1 MSNGKLAA
9 VLLNIGLSRIRGVT
23 ICEAVRHMSSMP
35 ILIMTGCNEEVDI
48 LRDIDCG
55 FDACACEP
63 FSAREVIARLRAI
76 I

>member
-1 MSNGKLAA
+1 MSDSKPAA

-35 ILIMTGCNEEVDI
+35 ILIMTGWYEEVDI

-55 FDACACEP
+55 FDAYACEP

>member
-1 MSNGKLAA
+1 MSNGKPAA
-9 VLLNIGLSRIRGVT
+9 VLLDIGLSRIRGVT
-23 ICEAVRHMSSMP
+23 ICEAVRHVSSMP

-55 FDACACEP
+55 FDAYACEP
-63 FSAREVIARLRAI
+63 SSAREVIARLRAI